1 MSVTYRPGPIPL
13 VAVPGLTLLTPDEGV
28 ARQVWD
34 RLATGAGPDDLLR
47 DLIRDGFAAIPTF
60 VLVDV
65 TEPVARV
72 LVRGDLHAEVD
83 TGRATVRWDGT
94 GVSTWAERTFDRV
107 TLVRIEPDAMSGD
120 PLPLRA
126 GVVRCGGFDYR
137 PESIEDAS
145 APDSGP
151 DSVPEP
157 EPAPAP
163 AVEPEPAPVVPVPVP
178 VIEPVPLIASVPVI
192 QAAPAVDSAV
202 VSTAPD
208 LAQTR
213 TDDPDAG
220 FDHLFE
226 STIMR
231 SVEDAAIREV
241 VEDEPDTGAPED
253 SPVGPAPTG
262 ADEPLRKLGDHDGYT
277 VTAGDLDALREQTP
291 NTDPLT
297 PPVPS
302 AALVGAR
309 LELSTGDLITLDRD
323 VVIGRRPQVD
333 RVQDGPVPTV
343 VTVPSPQQ
351 DVSRTHLRI
360 ALSQDQVL
368 ATDLHSMNGT
378 VLIGVDGVTRALDG
392 GAPHTLADGDTL
404 DLGDGITVTLRL
416 NR

>member
-1 MSVTYRPGPIPL
+1 M
-13 VAVPGLTLLTPDEGV
+13 

-47 DLIRDGFAAIPTF
+47 DLIRHGFAAIPTF

-65 TEPVARV
+65 TGPVARV
-72 LVRGDLHAEVD
+72 LVRGDLRAEVD

-94 GVSTWAERTFDRV
+94 GVSTWAERSFDRV
-107 TLVRIEPDAMSGD
+107 TLIRIEPGAMSGD

-137 PESIEDAS
+137 PAAVEDAS

-151 DSVPEP
+151 DSGPEP
-157 EPAPAP
+157 ESAPAP
-163 AVEPEPAPVVPVPVP
+163 AVEPALAPVAVVPVV
-178 VIEPVPLIASVPVI
+178 EPVPPIASVPVI
-192 QAAPAVDSAV
+192 QAVPAVDSAVDSAV

-226 STIMR
+226 PTIMR

-241 VEDEPDTGAPED
+241 VEDVPDTGAPEEF
-253 SPVGPAPTG
+253 PVGPAPAG
-262 ADEPLRKLGDHDGYT
+262 ADESLRKLGDHDGYT

-297 PPVPS
+297 PQVP
-302 AALVGAR
+302 ADALVGAR
-309 LELSTGDLITLDRD
+309 LELSTGDSITLDRD

-378 VLIGVDGVTRALDG
+378 VLIGVDGVTRALDS

-416 NR
+416 SR

>member
-1 MSVTYRPGPIPL
+1 MSEACRAKKSAMSVSYRPGPIPL

-34 RLATGAGPDDLLR
+34 RLAAGAGPDDLLR
-47 DLIRDGFAAIPTF
+47 DLIREGFAAVPAF

-65 TEPVARV
+65 TGPVARI

-107 TLVRIEPDAMSGD
+107 SLIRIEPGAVSDG
-120 PLPLRA
+120 PLPLRE

-137 PESIEDAS
+137 PAAVDDACM
-145 APDSGP
+145 P
-151 DSVPEP
+151 DSVPD
-157 EPAPAP
+157 
-163 AVEPEPAPVVPVPVP
+163 PVN
-178 VIEPVPLIASVPVI
+178 ESAPLIPSVPVI
-192 QAAPAVDSAV
+192 KPAVPVNKAV
-202 VSTAPD
+202 PVAESGGPSMPAPVLAAGPD

-241 VEDEPDTGAPED
+241 VEDLPDSDAAAESSG
-253 SPVGPAPTG
+253 GPTPAG
-262 ADEPLRKLGDHDGYT
+262 ADGSPRELGDHDGYT

-297 PPVPS
+297 PQLAS
-302 AALVGAR
+302 ALVGAR
-309 LELSTGDLITLDRD
+309 LELSTGEVITLDRD

-333 RVQDGPVPTV
+333 RVQDGSVPTV

-360 ALSQDQVL
+360 ARSRDQVL

-378 VLIGVDGVTRALDG
+378 VLIGADGVSRALDG
-392 GAPHTLADGDTL
+392 GNPSALADGDAL